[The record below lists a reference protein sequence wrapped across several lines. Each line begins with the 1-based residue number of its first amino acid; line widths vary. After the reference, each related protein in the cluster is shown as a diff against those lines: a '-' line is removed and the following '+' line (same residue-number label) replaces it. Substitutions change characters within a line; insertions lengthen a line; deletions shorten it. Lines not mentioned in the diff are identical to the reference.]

1 MKQDVSDVEA
11 FRIIHAKMAFIEQ
24 DITTSMYVY
33 LCSVAN
39 FDNIASLTEIDEELQ
54 KIMILG

>member
-33 LCSVAN
+33 AVLPT
-39 FDNIASLTEIDEELQ
+39 LT
-54 KIMILG
+54 IMIG